1 MEQGGAVGG
10 RVIMAGPAGEA
21 TIVFDPARVPQ
32 ADSSLFDPEGHGARA
47 QPVAGRGGR
56 GAAWFVDGAFG
67 AAVLRHYRRG
77 GWMAILSR
85 DRFIWRGADAA
96 RSLREFALL
105 ARLHGLGL
113 PVPAPI
119 AAQARRS
126 GLTYDAALL
135 MVRIP
140 GVDSFAARVNAQG
153 ASAPWEPAG
162 AAIAACHR
170 AGARHADLNA
180 NNLLV
185 DSAARAWVID
195 WDKGVLES
203 GPGAWCERVLARLAR
218 SLRKE
223 CAGVDPALIVAGM
236 SRLRASHDAAL
247 APPAARV
254 PA

>member
-32 ADSSLFDPEGHGARA
+32 ADSSLFDPGSYGARA

-56 GAAWFVDGAFG
+56 GAAWFVEGAFG

-77 GWMAILSR
+77 GWMARLGR
-85 DRFIWRGADAA
+85 ERFLWRGAQSA
-96 RSLREFALL
+96 RSLREYALL
-105 ARLHGLGL
+105 ARLHALGL

-119 AAQARRS
+119 AAQARRA

-135 MVRIP
+135 VARIV

-153 ASAPWEPAG
+153 AAAPWESAG
-162 AAIAACHR
+162 AAIAACQR
-170 AGARHADLNA
+170 EGARHADLNA

-185 DSAARAWVID
+185 DGAARTWLID
-195 WDKGVLES
+195 WDKGALEP
-203 GPGAWCERVLARLAR
+203 GPGAWCARVLARLAR

-223 CAGVDPALIVAGM
+223 CAGLDAALIEAGM
-236 SRLRASHDAAL
+236 ARLRAAHDAAL
-247 APPAARV
+247 AAPAARV
-254 PA
+254 HA

>member
-1 MEQGGAVGG
+1 MEQGGAVGA

-32 ADSSLFDPEGHGARA
+32 ADSSLFDPASHGARA

-77 GWMAILSR
+77 GWMARISR
-85 DRFIWRGADAA
+85 DRFVWRGADAA
-96 RSLREFALL
+96 RSLCEFALL
-105 ARLHGLGL
+105 ARLHRLGL

-135 MVRIP
+135 MARIP
-140 GVDSFAARVNAQG
+140 GVESFATRVNAQG
-153 ASAPWEPAG
+153 ASAPWETAG

-170 AGARHADLNA
+170 VGARHADLNA

-185 DSAARAWVID
+185 DAGARAWLID
-195 WDKGVLES
+195 WDKGVLEP

-218 SLRKE
+218 SLRRE
-223 CAGVDPALIVAGM
+223 CPGLDPALIVAGM
-236 SRLRASHDAAL
+236 SRLRAAHDAAL
-247 APPAARV
+247 ALPAARV

>member
-32 ADSSLFDPEGHGARA
+32 ADSSLFDPGSYGVHA
-47 QPVAGRGGR
+47 QAIAGRGGR

-67 AAVLRHYRRG
+67 SAVLRHYRRG
-77 GWMAILSR
+77 GWMARLGR

-96 RSLREFALL
+96 RSLREYTLL

-113 PVPAPI
+113 PVQAPI

-126 GLTYDAALL
+126 GLGYDAALL

-170 AGARHADLNA
+170 LGARHADLNA

-185 DSAARAWVID
+185 DSSARAWLID
-195 WDKGVLES
+195 WDKGVLEA
-203 GPGAWCERVLARLAR
+203 GPGAWCARVLSRLAR

-223 CAGVDPALIVAGM
+223 CAGVDQALLDAGM
-236 SRLRASHDAAL
+236 ARLRAAHDAAL
-247 APPAARV
+247 SLPAARV